1 MPTDRLFSP
10 FPTQPFALMVNKS
23 PAWRSLI
30 TKKRGS
36 RTSRQEH
43 PFFSA
48 LLSSFTRREEGG
60 KRRPEIRRR
69 FAGWSRTGL
78 QRTLPRLTVVTKCA
92 GSLLKTLNPAFQDV
106 YTSEAMKKI
115 SSLLNPKFALESLK
129 SFLLEIGKSYGF
141 FPPLTTFPWSRFRIS
156 RFLFLT
162 GWCQNESH
170 S

>member
-10 FPTQPFALMVNKS
+10 FSTQPFALMVNKS

-60 KRRPEIRRR
+60 KRRPEMRRR

-92 GSLLKTLNPAFQDV
+92 GSTVKN
-106 YTSEAMKKI
+106 
-115 SSLLNPKFALESLK
+115 LES
-129 SFLLEIGKSYGF
+129 S
-141 FPPLTTFPWSRFRIS
+141 IS
-156 RFLFLT
+156 RRLHVGSNEEDLVTTKPKIRAGKLKVLPLRNWKILRLFST
-162 GWCQNESH
+162 SH
-170 S
+170 YFSLI